1 MATHG
6 RPITFGRRSLVAT
19 LCRDNRGAV
28 MPEYAVLLGVVVM
41 VSSVA
46 LVKLGQALVTDF
58 HRGRGLVMYP
68 VP

>member
-1 MATHG
+1 MATHR

-19 LCRDNRGAV
+19 LRRDKRGAV
-28 MPEYAVLLGVVVM
+28 MSEYAVLLGVVVM

-46 LVKLGQALVTDF
+46 LVKLGQAIVTDF
-58 HRGRGLVMYP
+58 HRGRALVIYP